1 MERREK
7 MKAEKKAKYEAW
19 LERKK
24 KREAFLLKK
33 KKKNDPAT
41 GGKLTVKLAEDKIK

>member
-24 KREAFLLKK
+24 KREDFRMFKFLLLCIVYHT
-33 KKKNDPAT
+33 D
-41 GGKLTVKLAEDKIK
+41 I

>member
-1 MERREK
+1 

-24 KREAFLLKK
+24 KREDFLLKK
-33 KKKNDPAT
+33 KKKNGTMALKNPT
-41 GGKLTVKLAEDKIK
+41 SELKGDKIKEE